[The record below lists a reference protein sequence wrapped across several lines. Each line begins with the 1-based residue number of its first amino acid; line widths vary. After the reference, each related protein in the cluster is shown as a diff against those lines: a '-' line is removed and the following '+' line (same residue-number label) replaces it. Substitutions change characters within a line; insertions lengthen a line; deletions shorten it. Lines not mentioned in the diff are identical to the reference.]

1 MNRAQYARYVLA
13 RLAEALLVAAGA
25 AFLAHVLQS
34 LGRLVPLHWAPAWVP
49 AGRYPR
55 IARALAFAGWWS
67 WPAIWAVLAHLILGP
82 KQRKPIYRRVP
93 GAMYAYAGIR
103 VDRNAGCRGGCVTG
117 ATGSGKTLACIIPRL
132 HSLCVNECGIER
144 QEWSG
149 SQAQRDF
156 DRLKRENRSQSRDA
170 NEQIAR
176 LCAAQRDAKRHHN
189 LLRVKRMHH
198 ETELAGTET
207 AGASGDI
214 EAEIGALRVLCDRLD
229 RSLQDASDAW
239 RSTRY
244 RVPPWGGFVCG
255 EKGNEWQ
262 AIESLLRHHGREED
276 LCLLRTR
283 PSWAPPD
290 WSPLVRLNL
299 ISMDE
304 IPADTCA
311 KIIVDSGLSVEEAET
326 RDEFFVP
333 QARDKIA
340 WGVRLIRA
348 VKAASGKAAA
358 PRGRPDTGP
367 SLLTL
372 LDILTVQESY
382 RLYLLRRLEEHPS
395 LSASSAFC
403 EARFQLENNYWS
415 QPADQLGG
423 VRSTLYNFLVPFSEP
438 EIAEVF
444 CSDSTFDLRD
454 IQLGKVVCLAIPQK
468 FAVQRR
474 YVATVLKTLAYQVIL
489 ERFDRRGDHP
499 DWLNRNVILVEQ
511 DEWQRH
517 AVRAD
522 CEADVVREAQGAVY
536 AAAQSQNAVWLKFGG
551 REKAAPLLANLR
563 NRWICQAATEEC
575 ADESSNLISGRISRE
590 VSYSVGHGGRT
601 TNVSFSERPFLPRRE
616 LRTLPP
622 FHVVFAPAE
631 GRWLYR
637 KCIAMP
643 ATPDGRIPPW
653 WFGDWNPLHWAARAL
668 GLPETFA
675 GFRIHPGDRFVPP
688 WRASAPMRAQ
698 WRRLWG
704 LDGTFIILDEMRSR
718 TALRA
723 ARGRAKKGG

>member
-1 MNRAQYARYVLA
+1 VNRAQYARYVVA
-13 RLAEALLVAAGA
+13 RLAEALLVAVAA

-34 LGRLVPLHWAPAWVP
+34 LGRLAPFNWAPAWLP

-55 IARALAFAGWWS
+55 IARALGCAGWWT
-67 WPAIWAVLAHLILGP
+67 WPASWALLAHLVLGP

-93 GAMYAYAGIR
+93 GAMYVYAGIT

-132 HSLCVNECGIER
+132 HSLCVNESGTER
-144 QEWSG
+144 PEWPG
-149 SQAQRDF
+149 SRAQREF
-156 DRLKRENRSQSRDA
+156 ESLKREHRSRSGEAR
-170 NEQIAR
+170 EQIAR
-176 LCAAQRDAKRHHN
+176 LSAAQRDAERRHIT
-189 LLRVKRMHH
+189 LIVKRTPPAA
-198 ETELAGTET
+198 ERAGTEA
-207 AGASGDI
+207 AGSPGDI
-214 EAEIGALRVLCDRLD
+214 DAEIGAQRILCDRLD
-229 RSLQDASDAW
+229 RRLQAASDAW
-239 RSTRY
+239 RAMRY

-283 PSWAPPD
+283 PSWAPRD
-290 WSPLVRLNL
+290 WTPSVRFNL
-299 ISMDE
+299 LSLDE

-311 KIIVDSGLSVEEAET
+311 KIIVDTGLSVEEAET

-340 WGVRLIRA
+340 WGIRLIRA
-348 VKAASGKAAA
+348 VKAAAGTAAA
-358 PRGRPDTGP
+358 PRAASDAGP

-372 LDILTVQESY
+372 FDILTVQESY
-382 RLYLLRRLEEHPS
+382 RRYLLRRSEEVPD
-395 LSASSAFC
+395 LSASDAFR

-468 FAVQRR
+468 FALQRR

-489 ERFDRRGDHP
+489 ERFDRRGDHA
-499 DWLNRNVILVEQ
+499 DWLNRNVVLVEQ

-575 ADESSNLISGRISRE
+575 ADESSNLISGRITRE
-590 VSYSVGHGGRT
+590 VSYSLGHAGRT
-601 TNVSFSERPFLPRRE
+601 TNVAFSERPFLPRRE

-653 WFGDWNPLHWAARAL
+653 WFGDWNPLHWAAQAL
-668 GLPETFA
+668 GLPEKIA
-675 GFRIHPGDRFVPP
+675 GLRIHPGDGFVAP
-688 WRASAPMRAQ
+688 WRASAPARAQ
-698 WRRLWG
+698 MRRLWG
-704 LDGTFIILDEMRSR
+704 LDGTFIILDGMLSR
-718 TALRA
+718 AALRA
-723 ARGRAKKGG
+723 AKGGRR